1 MTDNKRF
8 FIDGRWVEAT
18 SCSERV
24 VVDPATEQ
32 PVGSVALAGADHV
45 DRAVAA
51 ARRAFES
58 YSRTSREER
67 LALLD
72 RVTACYQVR
81 GADLAA
87 ALTREMGAPKW
98 LAEAMHVPLTPVQ
111 IASTRQVLER
121 FEFEVESGRTRIL
134 REPIGVCAF
143 ITPWNWPL
151 NMIVGKV
158 VPALAVGCTMVL
170 KPSELAPSCA
180 TIFAEILEAA
190 GVPDGVFNL
199 LHGDGPGAGA
209 LLSAHPGVD
218 MVSITGST
226 RAGSEVARAAAASVK
241 RVHQELGG
249 KSPAIALPS
258 ADLATVISAVMPL
271 ILLNS
276 GQSCAAPSRLLVPA
290 EHLDAVRAHVLA
302 ALAAHEA
309 ASAQMPLGPVVSA
322 AQWARIQGL
331 IASAL
336 DDGAEFIAGGAG
348 RPEGVERGYY
358 VRPTVVVCS
367 NRTRIAQEEVFGPV
381 LTVVPYRDVEDAIAI
396 AHDTP
401 YGLAAY
407 VYGDPAE
414 ARRVASRIRAGQVTL
429 NGAAPDLDAPFGGY
443 KQSGNGREW
452 GAYGF
457 HDLLEIKAV
466 TAPGVDDAAT

>member
-8 FIDGRWVEAT
+8 FIDGQWVDAKG
-18 SCSERV
+18 CSERV

-32 PVGSVALAGADHV
+32 PVGSVALGDAGHV
-45 DRAVAA
+45 DLAVAA
-51 ARRAFES
+51 ARRAFEAYAS
-58 YSRTSREER
+58 TTREER

-72 RVTACYQVR
+72 RITACYQKR

-98 LAEAMHVPLTPVQ
+98 LAEAMHVPLTPAQ
-111 IASTRQVLER
+111 IASTRQALER
-121 FEFEVESGRTRIL
+121 FDFEVQSGRTRVL

-143 ITPWNWPL
+143 ITPWNWPI

-158 VPALAVGCTMVL
+158 APALAVGCTMVL

-180 TIFAEILEAA
+180 TIFTEVLEAA
-190 GVPDGVFNL
+190 GVPNGVFNL
-199 LHGDGPGAGA
+199 VHGDGPGVGT

-226 RAGSEVARAAAASVK
+226 RAGAEVARAAAATVK

-258 ADLATVISAVMPL
+258 ADLAVAVAAVMPL

-290 EHLDAVRAHVLA
+290 ERLDEARAHILA
-302 ALAAHEA
+302 VLAAHEA

-331 IASAL
+331 IASAR
-336 DDGAEFIAGGAG
+336 DDGAEFIAGGTG
-348 RPEGVERGYY
+348 RPEGVERGFY

-367 NRTRIAQEEVFGPV
+367 NRSRIAQEEVFGPV
-381 LTVVPYRDVEDAIAI
+381 LTVIPFRDVEDAIRI
-396 AHDTP
+396 ANDTP

-466 TAPGVDDAAT
+466 TEAGAENAAA

>member
-1 MTDNKRF
+1 MASNNRF
-8 FIDGRWVEAT
+8 YVDGKWIDAVG
-18 SCSERV
+18 CHERV
-24 VVDPATEQ
+24 VVNPATEQ
-32 PVGSVALAGADHV
+32 PVSSVAMGNAAMV

-51 ARRAFES
+51 ARVAFQD
-58 YSRTSREER
+58 YSRTIREDR

-72 RVTACYQVR
+72 RIAACYQQRVV
-81 GADLAA
+81 DLAA
-87 ALTREMGAPKW
+87 ALTAEMGAPKW
-98 LAEAMHVPLTPVQ
+98 LAEAAHVPLVLAQ
-111 IASTRQVLER
+111 IASTRAALEQFS
-121 FEFEVESGRTRIL
+121 FETVSGRTRIL

-151 NMIVGKV
+151 NMIAGKV

-180 TIFAEILEAA
+180 TIFAEILDAA
-190 GVPDGVFNL
+190 GVPKGVFNL
-199 LHGDGPGAGA
+199 VHGDGPGVGA

-226 RAGSEVARAAAASVK
+226 RAGIEVARAAAPTVK

-258 ADLATVISAVMPL
+258 ADMQAAVAAALPL
-271 ILLNS
+271 ILLNT

-290 EHLDAVRAHVLA
+290 ERLDEVRQHILG
-302 ALAAHEA
+302 ALAAHDA
-309 ASAQMPLGPVVSA
+309 ASAQMPLGPVVSES
-322 AQWARIQGL
+322 QWKRIQGF
-331 IASAL
+331 IEGAIR
-336 DDGAEFIAGGAG
+336 DRAEFIAGGPG
-348 RPEGVERGYY
+348 RPQGVGCGYY

-367 NRTRIAQEEVFGPV
+367 NASRIAQEEVFGPV
-381 LTVVPYRDVEDAIAI
+381 LTVVPYRDVEDAIRI
-396 AHDTP
+396 ANDTP

-407 VYGDPAE
+407 IYGDPDE
-414 ARRVASRIRAGQVTL
+414 ARAVAARIRAGQITL
-429 NGAAPDLDAPFGGY
+429 NGAMPDLNAPFGGY

-466 TAPGVDDAAT
+466 TELEARA